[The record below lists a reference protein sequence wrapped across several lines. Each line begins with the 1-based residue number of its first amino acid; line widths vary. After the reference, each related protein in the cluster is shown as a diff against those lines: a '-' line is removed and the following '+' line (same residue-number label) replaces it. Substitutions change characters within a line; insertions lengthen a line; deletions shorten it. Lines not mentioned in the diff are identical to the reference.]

1 MKNRYLR
8 GSVRAADSTLR
19 ATARVG
25 RILWLQTMGL
35 LCIIFCVS
43 LFGALLKEYQRRDV
57 APNAELRLIGGGCI
71 LLLFAWFAISSFVRA
86 NRLKRS

>member
-1 MKNRYLR
+1 MKNRYVR

-19 ATARVG
+19 ATARAG

-43 LFGALLKEYQRRDV
+43 LFGALVNEYKRRAI
-57 APNAELRLIGGGCI
+57 APNAEFRLIGGGCI

-86 NRLKRS
+86 SRFKRS